1 MKPTE
6 AEAAAYF
13 RLLAESCE
21 DAIICVTAS
30 GEISF
35 WNRAAERT
43 LGYSE
48 QEALG
53 ESISGIVHA
62 ESEGGMLDLLER
74 IQRGDPPGYLDTVL
88 LRRDGSGFDARLAL
102 YPVPAEGGERH
113 VGFLLVRDV
122 SETAPAE
129 EELERAVRRGEDLDS
144 IGTLVRRLAHQINN
158 PLGGILMAA
167 QFALASQG
175 RPDSQATT
183 LKALKNIEVDA
194 RRCGDIV
201 KRALSSV
208 GSSQEAGATGT
219 IESPLE
225 TQQPEEPQ

>member
-1 MKPTE
+1 
-6 AEAAAYF
+6 
-13 RLLAESCE
+13 
-21 DAIICVTAS
+21 
-30 GEISF
+30 
-35 WNRAAERT
+35 
-43 LGYSE
+43 
-48 QEALG
+48 
-53 ESISGIVHA
+53 
-62 ESEGGMLDLLER
+62 
-74 IQRGDPPGYLDTVL
+74 
-88 LRRDGSGFDARLAL
+88 
-102 YPVPAEGGERH
+102 
-113 VGFLLVRDV
+113 V

>member
-6 AEAAAYF
+6 AEAAAYI

-30 GEISF
+30 AEISF

-53 ESISGIVHA
+53 ESISEIIRT
-62 ESEGGMLDLLER
+62 ENEEGMLDLLER
-74 IQRGDPPGYLDTVL
+74 IRRGDPPGHLDTVL
-88 LRRDGSGFDARLAL
+88 VRRDGSGFDARLAL
-102 YPVPAEGGERH
+102 YPVPAEGRERH
-113 VGFLLVRDV
+113 VGILFLKDV

-129 EELERAVRRGEDLDS
+129 EELEMAIRRGEDLDS
-144 IGTLVRRLAHQINN
+144 IGTLARRLAHQINN

-194 RRCGDIV
+194 RRCGDIL
-201 KRALSSV
+201 KRVLGYV
-208 GSSQEAGATGT
+208 GSSQEVGATGT
-219 IESPLE
+219 IESPLA
-225 TQQPEEPQ
+225 TPQPEEPQ